1 MRILVV
7 AATKDEIAQAMNS
20 ILSSQVDFLVT
31 GVGMVAT
38 SFQLGKKLAGPVAYD
53 LILNVGIAGA
63 FDRSLS
69 PGTLVNIIEDRF
81 SELGAEDGDEW
92 LSIDELGFGESTF
105 YNHYTLRDPA
115 VDTLVSCHSVTVNSV
130 HGNMERID
138 QFRMRNPE
146 VQTESMEGA
155 AVFYA
160 ARQAQLQVLQIRAI
174 SNYVEARNKDAWDIP
189 LAIGELNAWL
199 SQFIAS
205 KIHE

>member
-7 AATKDEIAQAMNS
+7 AATKDEIAPAMNS

-31 GVGMVAT
+31 GAGMVAT
-38 SFQLGKKLAGPVAYD
+38 SFHLGEKLAGPVTYD

-69 PGTLVNIIEDRF
+69 LGTLVNIVEDKF
-81 SELGAEDGDEW
+81 SELGAENGDEW
-92 LSIDELGFGESTF
+92 LTIDELGFGESTF
-105 YNHYTLRDPA
+105 YNNYSLRDSMIDA
-115 VDTLVSCHSVTVNSV
+115 LVSCNSVTVNSV
-130 HGNMERID
+130 HGNMERIE
-138 QFRMRNPE
+138 QFRLRNPD

-160 ARQAQLQVLQIRAI
+160 ARQAQLQVLQIRTI

-189 LAIGELNAWL
+189 LAIGKLNTWL
-199 SQFIAS
+199 AQFIAS
-205 KIHE
+205 KIH